1 MKIHKGDLVQVIA
14 GKDKGKQGKV
24 LLAIPSEER
33 VVVEGANKVT
43 RHIPKRGN
51 TPGQRL
57 EIEKPLHVSNV
68 ALLDPVEKKPTRV
81 GYKVEGGKKVRVAKL
96 SGKAL

>member
-1 MKIHKGDLVQVIA
+1 MKIQKGDLVQVIA

-43 RHIPKRGN
+43 RHVKRNGP

-57 EIEKPLHVSNV
+57 VTEKSLHVSNV
-68 ALLDPVEKKPTRV
+68 ALMDPTEKKPTRV
-81 GYKVEGGKKVRVAKL
+81 GYRIEGGKKVRFAKL
-96 SGKAL
+96 SGKTL

>member
-1 MKIHKGDLVQVIA
+1 MKIHKGDLVQIIA

-24 LLAIPSEER
+24 LLAVPSDER

-43 RHIPKRGN
+43 RHVKRNGS
-51 TPGQRL
+51 TPGQKI
-57 EIEKPLHVSNV
+57 EIERPLHVSNV
-68 ALLDPVEKKPTRV
+68 ALLDPTEKKPTRV
-81 GYKVEGGKKVRVAKL
+81 GYRIEGGKKVRFAKL